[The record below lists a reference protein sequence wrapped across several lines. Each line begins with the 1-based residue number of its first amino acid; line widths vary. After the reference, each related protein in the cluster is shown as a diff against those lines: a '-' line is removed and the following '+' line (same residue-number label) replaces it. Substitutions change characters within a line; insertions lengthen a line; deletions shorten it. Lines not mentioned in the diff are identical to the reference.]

1 MQFGCQSF
9 LVSCFDNISAVKLN
23 NNIVTIMWCEHPVS
37 LGYIT
42 MRITIQELCV
52 YNLVLET
59 TTVISV
65 DVFAVYTCQLID
77 NIRI

>member
-1 MQFGCQSF
+1 
-9 LVSCFDNISAVKLN
+9 
-23 NNIVTIMWCEHPVS
+23 MWCEHPVS

-65 DVFAVYTCQLID
+65 DVFAVYICQLID
-77 NIRI
+77 NIRTQIHIRQTLKIIWQYGQITGFEFVVND

>member
-1 MQFGCQSF
+1 
-9 LVSCFDNISAVKLN
+9 
-23 NNIVTIMWCEHPVS
+23 MWCEHPVS

-42 MRITIQELCV
+42 MQITIQELCV

-65 DVFAVYTCQLID
+65 DVFAVYTCQLIE